1 MAKTKSAARLPT
13 SLLADVDQQMEKLAQ
28 RIKDR
33 FAQVKREAGNLQQEM
48 ETLSQH
54 HERLTGKG
62 LLNGLNGSR
71 AARPGPK
78 PGPRA
83 ASGAKGNRGGKRT
96 RKPSPSVEW
105 LQEQVSKRGMTVKQL
120 QRAAEADNLSG
131 IRIPALLKE
140 NKAKF
145 KAEAGTKEEGVKGK
159 AAMVW
164 GIK

>member
-1 MAKTKSAARLPT
+1 MAKAKATKLPI
-13 SLLADVDQQMEKLAQ
+13 SLLADVDVQMDKLAQ

-33 FAQVKREAGNLQQEM
+33 FSLVKREAGNLQKEM
-48 ETLSQH
+48 EALSQH
-54 HERLTGKG
+54 HERLTGKA
-62 LLNGLNGSR
+62 LLTDLNGSQ
-71 AARPGPK
+71 AAK

-83 ASGAKGNRGGKRT
+83 ATAAKRGRGGKRT

-120 QRAAEADNLSG
+120 QEAAEADNLSG

-145 KAEAGTKEEGVKGK
+145 KAEAGTKEAGVKGK
-159 AAMVW
+159 PAMVW
-164 GIK
+164 GVK